1 VLELGQIPLIQGLGV
16 VTAVAPGQAPLET
29 NNDSDFVSESSAH
42 GSNSDQLG
50 LTGLDGFHFRGV
62 DESDGPALD
71 GVGDSAPLTVANL
84 AAHTAHAANLAAHTA
99 QTAAFPIGGLL
110 ATPAATPNTA
120 AGTAAPRHE
129 EGTVT
134 YYSPSDTGYPSNPN
148 YPGAFDEPTGP
159 Q

>member
-1 VLELGQIPLIQGLGV
+1 MLELGQIPLIQELGV
-16 VTAVAPGQAPLET
+16 VTAVAPGQAPVET
-29 NNDSDFVSESSAH
+29 IATSESPAH

-50 LTGLDGFHFRGV
+50 LTGLDGFDFRGV

-71 GVGDSAPLTVANL
+71 GVGDSAPLT
-84 AAHTAHAANLAAHTA
+84 AANLAAHTA
-99 QTAAFPIGGLL
+99 QTAASAIGGFL

-129 EGTVT
+129 ERTVT
-134 YYSPSDTGYPSNPN
+134 WYSPSDPGYPSNPN
-148 YPGAFDEPTGP
+148 HPGAFDEPTGS

>member
-1 VLELGQIPLIQGLGV
+1 MLELGQIPLIQELGV
-16 VTAVAPGQAPLET
+16 VTAVAPGQAPVET
-29 NNDSDFVSESSAH
+29 NNDSGFVSESSAH

-50 LTGLDGFHFRGV
+50 LTGLDGFDFRGV

-71 GVGDSAPLTVANL
+71 GVGDSVPLTVANL

-120 AGTAAPRHE
+120 AGTAAPLHP
-129 EGTVT
+129 EGTVSWH
-134 YYSPSDTGYPSNPN
+134 SPSDTGYPSNPN
-148 YPGAFDEPTGP
+148 H

>member
-1 VLELGQIPLIQGLGV
+1 MLELGQIPLIQGLGV

-84 AAHTAHAANLAAHTA
+84 AAHTA

-120 AGTAAPRHE
+120 AGTAAPLHP
-129 EGTVT
+129 EGTVSWH
-134 YYSPSDTGYPSNPN
+134 SPSDTGYPSNPN
-148 YPGAFDEPTGP
+148 HPEPTGP

>member
-1 VLELGQIPLIQGLGV
+1 VLELGQIPLIQELGV

-29 NNDSDFVSESSAH
+29 NNDSGFVSESSAH

-50 LTGLDGFHFRGV
+50 LTGLDGFHFPGV

-84 AAHTAHAANLAAHTA
+84 AAHTAA
-99 QTAAFPIGGLL
+99 TAASAIGGFL

-129 EGTVT
+129 ERTVT
-134 YYSPSDTGYPSNPN
+134 WYSPSDPGYPSNPN
-148 YPGAFDEPTGP
+148 
-159 Q
+159 

>member
-1 VLELGQIPLIQGLGV
+1 MLELGQIPLIQELGV

-29 NNDSDFVSESSAH
+29 NNDNDSGFVSESSAH

-50 LTGLDGFHFRGV
+50 LTGLDGFDFRGV

-71 GVGDSAPLTVANL
+71 GVGDSVPLT
-84 AAHTAHAANLAAHTA
+84 AANLAAHTA
-99 QTAAFPIGGLL
+99 QTAASAIGGFL

-129 EGTVT
+129 ERTVT
-134 YYSPSDTGYPSNPN
+134 WYSPSDPGYPSNPN
-148 YPGAFDEPTGP
+148 HPGAFDEPTGS

>member
-1 VLELGQIPLIQGLGV
+1 VLELGQIPLIQELGV

-29 NNDSDFVSESSAH
+29 NNDSGFVSESSAH

-50 LTGLDGFHFRGV
+50 LTGVDGFHLPGV

-84 AAHTAHAANLAAHTA
+84 AAHTAATPGDAT
-99 QTAAFPIGGLL
+99 FGGFL

-129 EGTVT
+129 ERTVT
-134 YYSPSDTGYPSNPN
+134 WYSPSDPGYPSNPN
-148 YPGAFDEPTGP
+148 YV
-159 Q
+159 

>member
-1 VLELGQIPLIQGLGV
+1 MLELGQIPLIQGLGV

-71 GVGDSAPLTVANL
+71 GVGDSAPLT
-84 AAHTAHAANLAAHTA
+84 AANLAAHTA

>member
-1 VLELGQIPLIQGLGV
+1 MLELGQIPLIQGLGV

-84 AAHTAHAANLAAHTA
+84 AAHTA